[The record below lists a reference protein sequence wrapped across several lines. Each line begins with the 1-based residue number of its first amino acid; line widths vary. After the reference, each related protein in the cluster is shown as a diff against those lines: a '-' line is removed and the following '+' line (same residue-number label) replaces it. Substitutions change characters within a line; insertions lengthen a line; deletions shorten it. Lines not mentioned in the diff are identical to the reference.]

1 MNERQ
6 FFNNPEFGEIRTVE
20 INGEPWLVG
29 SDVAK
34 ALGYKNT
41 KDALTTHVDEEDKK
55 ILQRSDFATIEN
67 HIPKSV
73 FPVNFVRGDIPNRGL
88 TIINESGV
96 YSLVFSSKLPGA
108 KKFKRWVTSEVLPT
122 IRKQGAYLPPAAA
135 DKLAEGFQALADQVT
150 ALSNR
155 VAELEQGKP
164 RSDRFF
170 LPEGGEEEAQYIPGP
185 AARRRWMRT
194 MSEKLDLLSNKYD
207 APHNEL
213 LHDIYMALEKRYGV
227 VLNEERLKTMEE
239 LELTDC
245 SMLSAIFY
253 NPELREGIQRSIDHN
268 LAPENRGW

>member
-1 MNERQ
+1 MNGLQ
-6 FFNNPEFGEIRTVE
+6 IFNNPEFGEIRILE
-20 INGEPWLVG
+20 IDGDLWFVG
-29 SDVAK
+29 KDMAK
-34 ALGYKNT
+34 ALGYTDTKN
-41 KDALTTHVDEEDKK
+41 ALKAHVDTEDK
-55 ILQRSDFATIEN
+55 
-67 HIPKSV
+67 
-73 FPVNFVRGDIPNRGL
+73 RGWQITTPSGKQHM
-88 TIINESGV
+88 TIINESGM
-96 YSLVFSSKLPGA
+96 YSLVLSSKLPGA
-108 KKFKRWVTSEVLPT
+108 KKFKRWVTSEVLPA
-122 IRKQGAYLPPAAA
+122 IRKQGVYLPPEAAE
-135 DKLAEGFQALADQVT
+135 KLAEGFQTLTSGFQAMTVQVTALADQVT

-155 VAELEQGKP
+155 VADLEQGKP
-164 RSDRFF
+164 RSGRFY
-170 LPEGGEEEAQYIPGP
+170 LPEGSEEEAQYIPGL

>member
-1 MNERQ
+1 MNGLQ
-6 FFNNPEFGEIRTVE
+6 IFNNPEFGEIRILE
-20 INGEPWLVG
+20 IDGDLWFVG
-29 SDVAK
+29 KDMAK
-34 ALGYKNT
+34 ALGYTDTKN
-41 KDALTTHVDEEDKK
+41 ALKAHVDTEDK
-55 ILQRSDFATIEN
+55 
-67 HIPKSV
+67 
-73 FPVNFVRGDIPNRGL
+73 RGWQITTPSGKQHM
-88 TIINESGV
+88 TIINESGM
-96 YSLVFSSKLPGA
+96 YSLVLSSKLPGA

-122 IRKQGAYLPPAAA
+122 IRKQGAYLPPEAAG
-135 DKLAEGFQALADQVT
+135 KLAEGFQTLTSGFQTMTVQVTALADQVT

-155 VAELEQGKP
+155 VADLEQGKP
-164 RSDRFF
+164 RSGRFF
-170 LPEGGEEEAQYIPGP
+170 LPEGSEEEAQYIPGP
-185 AARRRWMRT
+185 AARKRWMRT

>member
-1 MNERQ
+1 MNELQ
-6 FFNNPEFGEIRTVE
+6 MFNNPEFGEIRTVE

-29 SDVAK
+29 KDVAK
-34 ALGYKNT
+34 ALGYSNT
-41 KDALTTHVDEEDKK
+41 KAALAKHVDAEDKGGSQ
-55 ILQRSDFATIEN
+55 ITTPSGEQYM
-67 HIPKSV
+67 
-73 FPVNFVRGDIPNRGL
+73 

-108 KKFKRWVTSEVLPT
+108 KKFKRWVTSEVLPA
-122 IRKQGAYLPPAAA
+122 IRKQGTYLPPAAA
-135 DKLAEGFQALADQVT
+135 EKLAEGFQTLTSGFQTMTVQVTALADQVT

-155 VAELEQGKP
+155 VADLEQGKP
-164 RSDRFF
+164 RSGRFY
-170 LPEGGEEEAQYIPGP
+170 LPEGSEEETQYIPGL

-213 LHDIYMALEKRYGV
+213 LHDIYMAMEKRYGV

>member
-1 MNERQ
+1 MNELQ
-6 FFNNPEFGEIRTVE
+6 IFNNPEFGEIRTLE
-20 INGEPWLVG
+20 ENGTVLFCG

-34 ALGYKNT
+34 ALGYARPNEAVAKHCKGT
-41 KDALTTHVDEEDKK
+41 LKRRTPTASGKQKMLFIPEADLYRLAF
-55 ILQRSDFATIEN
+55 RSKVPSAE
-67 HIPKSV
+67 
-73 FPVNFVRGDIPNRGL
+73 
-88 TIINESGV
+88 
-96 YSLVFSSKLPGA
+96 
-108 KKFKRWVTSEVLPT
+108 KFTDWVVEEVLPT

-164 RSDRFF
+164 RSGRFY
-170 LPEGGEEEAQYIPGP
+170 LPEGGEEEAQYIPGL

>member
-1 MNERQ
+1 MNELQ
-6 FFNNPEFGEIRTVE
+6 IFNNPEFGEIRTVE

-29 SDVAK
+29 KDVAK
-34 ALGYKNT
+34 ALGYGKGKSLINAVA
-41 KDALTTHVDEEDKK
+41 KHVDDEDRGVTELMTPGGMQK
-55 ILQRSDFATIEN
+55 
-67 HIPKSV
+67 
-73 FPVNFVRGDIPNRGL
+73 FV
-88 TIINESGV
+88 IINESGV

-108 KKFKRWVTSEVLPT
+108 KKFKRWVTSEVLPA

-164 RSDRFF
+164 RSGRFF
-170 LPEGGEEEAQYIPGP
+170 LPEGGEEEAQYIPGL

-227 VLNEERLKTMEE
+227 VLNEERLKTMED

>member
-1 MNERQ
+1 MNELQ
-6 FFNNPEFGEIRTVE
+6 IFNNPEFGEIRTLE
-20 INGEPWLVG
+20 ENGTVLFCG

-34 ALGYKNT
+34 ALGYARPNEAVAKHCKGT
-41 KDALTTHVDEEDKK
+41 LKRRTPTASGKQKMLFIPEADLYRLAF
-55 ILQRSDFATIEN
+55 RSKVPSAE
-67 HIPKSV
+67 
-73 FPVNFVRGDIPNRGL
+73 
-88 TIINESGV
+88 
-96 YSLVFSSKLPGA
+96 
-108 KKFKRWVTSEVLPT
+108 KFTDWVVEEVLPT

-164 RSDRFF
+164 RSGRFF
-170 LPEGGEEEAQYIPGP
+170 LPEGSEEEAQYIPGP

-227 VLNEERLKTMEE
+227 VLNEERLKTMED

>member
-1 MNERQ
+1 MNELQ
-6 FFNNPEFGEIRTVE
+6 IFNNPEFGEIRTVE

-29 SDVAK
+29 KDVAK
-34 ALGYKNT
+34 ALGYGKGKSLINAVA
-41 KDALTTHVDEEDKK
+41 KHVDDEDRGVTELMTPGGMQK
-55 ILQRSDFATIEN
+55 
-67 HIPKSV
+67 
-73 FPVNFVRGDIPNRGL
+73 FV
-88 TIINESGV
+88 IINESGV

-155 VAELEQGKP
+155 VADLEQGKP
-164 RSDRFF
+164 RSGRFF
-170 LPEGGEEEAQYIPGP
+170 LPEGSEEEAQYIPGL

-227 VLNEERLKTMEE
+227 VLNEERLKTMED

>member
-1 MNERQ
+1 MNELQ
-6 FFNNPEFGEIRTVE
+6 IFNNPEFGEIRTLE
-20 INGEPWLVG
+20 ENGTVLFCG

-34 ALGYKNT
+34 ALGYARPNEAVAKHCKGT
-41 KDALTTHVDEEDKK
+41 LKRRTPTASGKQKMLFIPEADLYRLAF
-55 ILQRSDFATIEN
+55 RSKVPSAE
-67 HIPKSV
+67 
-73 FPVNFVRGDIPNRGL
+73 
-88 TIINESGV
+88 
-96 YSLVFSSKLPGA
+96 
-108 KKFKRWVTSEVLPT
+108 KFTDWVVEEVLPT

-164 RSDRFF
+164 RSGRFF

-227 VLNEERLKTMEE
+227 VLNEERLKTMED

-253 NPELREGIQRSIDHN
+253 NPELREDIQRSIDHN

>member
-1 MNERQ
+1 MNELQ
-6 FFNNPEFGEIRTVE
+6 IFNNPEFGEIRTLE
-20 INGEPWLVG
+20 ENGTVLFCG

-34 ALGYKNT
+34 ALGYARPNEAVAKHCKGT
-41 KDALTTHVDEEDKK
+41 LKRRTPTASGKQKMLFIPEADLYRLAF
-55 ILQRSDFATIEN
+55 RSKVPSAE
-67 HIPKSV
+67 
-73 FPVNFVRGDIPNRGL
+73 
-88 TIINESGV
+88 
-96 YSLVFSSKLPGA
+96 
-108 KKFKRWVTSEVLPT
+108 KFTDWVVEEVLPT

-164 RSDRFF
+164 RSGRFY